1 MNTLKFLPQAER
13 YLKKIKDKRLS
24 EIFRECIEKIRLNPF
39 EAGDAN
45 VGDLKGFYTHKFRY
59 QKTDYRIGYSVK
71 ENEDGTLT
79 IIIMIGKRE
88 NFYNDFKNYLR
99 EVI

>member
-1 MNTLKFLPQAER
+1 MNIIEILPPAQR

-24 EIFRECIEKIRLNPF
+24 EIFDECIEKIRLNPL
-39 EAGDAN
+39 EVGEEK
-45 VGDLKGFYTHKFRY
+45 VGDLKGFYTYNFRY
-59 QKTDYRIGYSVK
+59 QKVGYRIGYRVK

-88 NFYNDFKNYLR
+88 NFYNDLKNYINSL
-99 EVI
+99 